1 MLKQYHYT
9 SLSYKNTYYKM
20 DTRWSVGVFRGGCGI
35 QSASSY
41 FYAHLHISTRIFIFL
56 RASSIFYAHLHFL
69 RASSIFYAHLR
80 IFYAHLRFST
90 RIFDFLRASSIF
102 YAHLQHDQ
110 DFPSDTRPRDDPAS
124 RLAPGHA
131 LVTPPFGLTVATPV
145 AGPLQSCLS
154 SRLPPP
160 SDLLHLCVSSW
171 VIRYISWKHRVPYF
185 PFDPWGIVTIIQ

>member
-9 SLSYKNTYYKM
+9 SLSYQKYTLQDGYQM
-20 DTRWSVGVFRGGCGI
+20 ICWCLLRRLWSQKCDKGFC
-35 QSASSY
+35 
-41 FYAHLHISTRIFIFL
+41 AHLH
-56 RASSIFYAHLHFL
+56 
-69 RASSIFYAHLR
+69 
-80 IFYAHLRFST
+80 FST

-110 DFPSDTRPRDDPAS
+110 DFPSDTWPRDDPAS

-131 LVTPPFGLTVATPV
+131 LVTPPFRLTVATPV

-160 SDLLHLCVSSW
+160 SGPLHWCGVAGSS
-171 VIRYISWKHRVPYF
+171 VIFQENTGFHTSFLTHEELSQSYNRRDSNP
-185 PFDPWGIVTIIQ
+185 

>member
-9 SLSYKNTYYKM
+9 SLSYKKIHI
-20 DTRWSVGVFRGGCGI
+20 TRWIPDDLLV
-35 QSASSY
+35 SSEKVLEREKQHR
-41 FYAHLHISTRIFIFL
+41 FSAHLHFSTRIF
-56 RASSIFYAHLHFL
+56 
-69 RASSIFYAHLR
+69 
-80 IFYAHLRFST
+80 RFST
-90 RIFDFLRASSIF
+90 RIFDFRRASSIF

-131 LVTPPFGLTVATPV
+131 LVPPPFGLTVATPV

-160 SDLLHLCVSSW
+160 SDLLHLCVSGW
-171 VIRYISWKHRVPYF
+171 VIRFISWKHRVPYF